1 MIMPT
6 ACDPIVARLIAFTRT
21 LAVAGVLSA
30 TMLGTAAA
38 FEFGDVEHKAKALAA
53 QPYDAPK
60 PVPEFLRRPNFNYD
74 QHRDIRFNPDKSIWR
89 GGNGNFEVQLFHP
102 GFVYEYGVDL
112 HLIDGKTIKPLLL
125 EPQLFDYGKN
135 NIADKLPSDLGYAGF
150 RLHYPI
156 KNRRYFDEVI
166 TFAGASYFRAV
177 SRDTLYGISARGLA
191 VDTGLPS
198 GEEFPIFREFW
209 LKRPSPESKS
219 ARIYALLDGPRV
231 TGAYE
236 FNINP
241 GKTTTTHV
249 KAAIFQREKVKEL
262 GVAPLTSMFHFGE
275 NTRRPNGEWR
285 PEVHDSDGLFMINGN
300 GERIWRP
307 LSNESRLRLISFSLE
322 NPRGF
327 GLFQRDR
334 AFSSYEDLETH
345 MEQRPNAW
353 VVPVGDWGKGYVK
366 LTEIPT
372 NSEYNDNIVAYWVPE
387 TTPDPGEP
395 LRVEYR
401 IDWGNELPA
410 IEPKALVF
418 ATRTGFDFDDNG
430 NPKHRRV
437 LIDFIGEKLKAL
449 GPEAK
454 VEPDVTIGAGGEL
467 IEKHLTWNKV
477 TQGWRLSFALHT
489 VKDKPVELRAFLKA
503 QDTALSETW
512 TYLLEPPPLEK

>member
-1 MIMPT
+1 M
-6 ACDPIVARLIAFTRT
+6 ARSMAFART
-21 LAVAGVLSA
+21 LTLALALTAVSIESA
-30 TMLGTAAA
+30 VA
-38 FEFGDVEHKAKALAA
+38 FEFSDVEAKAKALAA
-53 QPYDAPK
+53 QPYNAPK

-74 QHRDIRFNPDKSIWR
+74 QHRDIRFIREKSLWR
-89 GGNGNFEVQLFHP
+89 GTSSNFEAQLFHP

-112 HLIDGKTIKPLLL
+112 NLVDGKETRALTLDPT
-125 EPQLFDYGKN
+125 LFNYGKN
-135 NIADKLPSDLGYAGF
+135 NIGDKLPSDLGYAGF
-150 RLHYPI
+150 RLHFPI
-156 KNRRYFDEVI
+156 KSRQYFDEVV

-177 SRDTLYGISARGLA
+177 SRDTLYGLSARGLA

-209 LKRPSPESKS
+209 LKQPTPQSKS

-241 GKTTTTHV
+241 GKTTATHV

-262 GVAPLTSMFHFGE
+262 GIAPLTSMFYYGE
-275 NTRRPNGEWR
+275 NTRRPHGEWR
-285 PEVHDSDGLFMINGN
+285 PEVHDSDGLFLINGN

-307 LSNESRLRLISFSLE
+307 LSNEARLRLISFSLE

-334 AFSSYEDLETH
+334 DFASYEDLETH

-387 TTPDPGEP
+387 TTPEPGTP

-401 IDWGNELPA
+401 IDWSSELPA
-410 IEPKALVF
+410 IEPKALVH
-418 ATRTGFDFDDNG
+418 ATRTGFDFDDAG
-430 NPKHRRV
+430 KPKNRRV
-437 LIDFIGEKLKAL
+437 LVDFVGDQLKRL
-449 GPEAK
+449 GPDAK
-454 VEPDVTIGAGGEL
+454 IEPDITIGAGGEL

-477 TQGWRLSFALHT
+477 TQGWRLSFALNT
-489 VKDKPVELRAFLKA
+489 EKDKPVELRAFLKS
-503 QDTALSETW
+503 QGTTLSETW